1 MPSPLILPK
10 NENGTSVPRQV
21 TDGLRVL
28 GLPVGS
34 TSFCNAF
41 INKQSHPHN
50 QMLQNWYE
58 TLTTCKPPSAF
69 SACARRTK
77 SPTSSATQNTI
88 LDWRLEELPN
98 KFLPWDSP
106 MTTQFGAMTF
116 SLLAHITNANTLP
129 PHTQLMANISINEG
143 GLGIQTPR
151 TNAITS
157 YMTTSKRCLQY
168 ACDGVWLGYNK
179 AQPQFPP
186 AIKLLYDDWETS
198 SNRSWTISANTYPP
212 LMKPSCTNPTPTPTT
227 FTRHLSMALEKK

>member
-1 MPSPLILPK
+1 LNHDNNHRQIVHPSTETGRYYETINGRCCIGECHRHSFYQN
-10 NENGTSVPRQV
+10 NENGTSVPHKV

-28 GLPVGS
+28 GAPVGS

-41 INKQSHPHN
+41 INKQSHAHN
-50 QMLQNWYE
+50 QTLQNWCK
-58 TLTTCKPPSAF
+58 TLTTYKPPSAF

-116 SLLAHITNANTLP
+116 SLLAHITNVNTLP
-129 PHTQLMANISINEG
+129 PHAQLMANISINEG

-151 TNAITS
+151 TNTITS
-157 YMTTSKRCLQY
+157 
-168 ACDGVWLGYNK
+168 
-179 AQPQFPP
+179 
-186 AIKLLYDDWETS
+186 
-198 SNRSWTISANTYPP
+198 
-212 LMKPSCTNPTPTPTT
+212 
-227 FTRHLSMALEKK
+227 